1 MKLLAMVLLAA
12 AVLKGRQLLT
22 EPVLSSTIWSSRPFL
37 IFLVEFELALGLW
50 FLSGLFKKAA
60 WLTAWLCF
68 SVFSVVTLYKGLTGA
83 ASCGCFGQV
92 HVNPWITLFA
102 IDLPAV
108 IALTVFRPRLSLPL
122 APLPSLGEP
131 ESVKAVVRQL
141 LGPMPSRTRLAVV
154 ACLLGGILAV
164 TTTVLAFGEPP
175 AITSSYE
182 VLEPETWVGKR
193 LPILEYID
201 ISRRLEKGNWLI
213 LFHRHDCPD
222 CARAIAGYEQMARDL
237 AANEDLLQIALIEV
251 PPFGRD
257 RVRKNSSCLLGRLT
271 EEKEWFITTPAV
283 VLLTDRRVK
292 SAWEA
297 EAPDLQTI
305 MRKIAPVALENRKRR
320 VSQVLDITAFVS
332 KIAGYG

>member
-12 AVLKGRQLLT
+12 TVLKGRQLLT
-22 EPVLSSTIWSSRPFL
+22 EPVLSSTVWSSRPFL
-37 IFLVEFELALGLW
+37 IFQVEFEIALGIW
-50 FLSGLFKKAA
+50 FLSALFKKAA
-60 WLTAWLCF
+60 WLTAVLCF
-68 SVFSVVTLYKGLTGA
+68 SVFSLATLYKGLTGA
-83 ASCGCFGQV
+83 ASCGCFGQL

-122 APLPSLGEP
+122 RSLSSLREP
-131 ESVKAVVRQL
+131 ESIKAVVRQL
-141 LGPMPSRTRLAVV
+141 LAPLPSGTRLAVV
-154 ACLLGGILAV
+154 ACLLAGILAV
-164 TTTVLAFGEPP
+164 TTTVLALREPP

-201 ISRRLEKGNWLI
+201 ISKRLEKGSWLI

-257 RVRKNSSCLLGRLT
+257 PVRRNSSCLLGRLG
-271 EEKEWFITTPAV
+271 EEKEWFITTLAV
-283 VLLTDRRVK
+283 VLLTDRRVE
-292 SAWEA
+292 SAWQA
-297 EAPDLQTI
+297 QAPDLQTI
-305 MRKIAPVALENRKRR
+305 MREMASIALENQKRR
-320 VSQVLDITAFVS
+320 LPR
-332 KIAGYG
+332 